1 MGQAGGG
8 PSPRQHAGMSEHD
21 KLQHQ
26 RINEIKKKAANMKG
40 SLANN
45 GRCPVCTLKPPCK
58 HYASID
64 ALNGGGGQQQQQDNT
79 PNKNMEFYPNKKSS
93 EYSNSEV
100 TQSDNKYQRSDGFSI
115 TSHNNNN

>member
-1 MGQAGGG
+1 MGQSGGVA
-8 PSPRQHAGMSEHD
+8 SPRPPVPAIMSEHD

-26 RINEIKKKAANMKG
+26 RINEIKKKAASMKG

-64 ALNGGGGQQQQQDNT
+64 ALGGGENPTVADNT
-79 PNKNMEFYPNKKSS
+79 PGKQGMEFYPIKKS
-93 EYSNSEV
+93 EYSAS
-100 TQSDNKYQRSDGFSI
+100 
-115 TSHNNNN
+115 